1 MVRET
6 FVVPFENL
14 LCFLCSLN
22 SSHYQPLQYPPF
34 RHRSISEW
42 DFSTFFSAIICPS
55 LYSFSPSMILHS
67 GLHTNTRLQ
76 SKSSNRKSSSRYNE
90 PKRNLSA
97 TPTSQKLRFGDDLQ
111 REFWELERKRKEKL
125 RMKRVRDKGKG
136 DRFMNT
142 PRVCCRHHRI
152 L

>member
-1 MVRET
+1 
-6 FVVPFENL
+6 
-14 LCFLCSLN
+14 
-22 SSHYQPLQYPPF
+22 
-34 RHRSISEW
+34 
-42 DFSTFFSAIICPS
+42 
-55 LYSFSPSMILHS
+55 MILHS

-125 RMKRVRDKGKG
+125 RMKRDDDIIIQSSRLSLAVIIVASSVMAQRNAYKIWD
-136 DRFMNT
+136 
-142 PRVCCRHHRI
+142 
-152 L
+152 